1 MIHLGPSA
9 PYRSVEQ
16 LSPDAEGPGGG
27 GAITR
32 KFGNKSGALGARNGR
47 GGTWGSI
54 SRVFARSRNKSKA
67 MSADGI
73 GVGGGGGEYSDYSWN
88 PLSEEGYAEKL
99 RLLRE
104 ASQLPIERWRATQVL
119 AWLEV
124 ALGMPQYSARCAE
137 NVKSGKVLL
146 ELNDVELEAGLG
158 LAHPMHR
165 KKLRL
170 AIEEQR
176 RPELVRYPLI
186 TQLGHTW
193 VASEWLPDIGL
204 PQYAEPFLQSL
215 VDARMLDTLS
225 KKELEKFLGVTR
237 KFHQASIVHG
247 KLEQE

>member
-1 MIHLGPSA
+1 MELLIFSL
-9 PYRSVEQ
+9 
-16 LSPDAEGPGGG
+16 
-27 GAITR
+27 
-32 KFGNKSGALGARNGR
+32 
-47 GGTWGSI
+47 SI
-54 SRVFARSRNKSKA
+54 SLFYNVLNVCDICCFVVLVS
-67 MSADGI
+67 
-73 GVGGGGGEYSDYSWN
+73 EFSWS
-88 PLSEEGYAEKL
+88 PLSEEGYTEKL

-104 ASQLPIERWRATQVL
+104 ASQIPMERWRASQVL

-124 ALGMPQYSARCAE
+124 TLGMPQYSTRCAE

-146 ELNDVELEAGLG
+146 ELSDIELEAGLG
-158 LAHPMHR
+158 LNHPMHR

-176 RPELVRYPLI
+176 RPELVRYPMI
-186 TQLGHTW
+186 TQLSHTW

-204 PQYAEPFLQSL
+204 PQYAEPFLHSM

-247 KLEQE
+247 KILFFPTAIISSFHHSIFYMTIARCDRNSRFLQPLQLLSCSIG

>member
-1 MIHLGPSA
+1 M
-9 PYRSVEQ
+9 
-16 LSPDAEGPGGG
+16 
-27 GAITR
+27 T
-32 KFGNKSGALGARNGR
+32 
-47 GGTWGSI
+47 
-54 SRVFARSRNKSKA
+54 
-67 MSADGI
+67 
-73 GVGGGGGEYSDYSWN
+73 
-88 PLSEEGYAEKL
+88 EEGYAEKL

-104 ASQLPIERWRATQVL
+104 ASQLPIERWRATQVLHIIYFSNFKANQLSNHECLQVL

-204 PQYAEPFLQSL
+204 PQYAEPFVQSL

-247 KLEQE
+247 NYY